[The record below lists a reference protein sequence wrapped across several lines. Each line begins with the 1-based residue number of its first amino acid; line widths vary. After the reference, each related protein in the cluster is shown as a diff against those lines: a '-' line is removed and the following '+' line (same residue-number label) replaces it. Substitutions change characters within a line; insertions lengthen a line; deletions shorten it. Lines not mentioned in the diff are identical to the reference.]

1 MEFVWYL
8 VHGIWDLLIFI
19 HKNKPMVFVTGSTGL
34 VGSYLL
40 LDLVGKGY
48 SVKALYRKEEQ
59 TERVRD
65 LFDLYADRTLKQFE
79 AIRWVRGD
87 ILDIGFLAEAMTGVT
102 DVYHTAAI
110 LTFSTRHGEELI
122 TNNQQGTANIVN
134 AALQNNI
141 RKLCHVSSVTS
152 MARNIQKEVITEES
166 PWKSVRNQVPY
177 AVSKIESEREV
188 WRGIAEGLNAVI
200 VNPGVILGYGD
211 PRRDSG
217 RLIPSLSRM
226 TRYYTS
232 GITGMVGVRDVTRA
246 MIMLMESNISGER
259 FILNAENVSY
269 RRLTEMV
276 ASALGKPRP
285 SIRIPVAVLEASWRV
300 DHIRS
305 LLTGND
311 PFITKAVARS
321 ARERTDYSGE
331 KITRVL
337 PFQYTPIEEVVSEVC
352 GQIRTGQ
359 GR

>member
-1 MEFVWYL
+1 MF
-8 VHGIWDLLIFI
+8 GIWVLEFGICVFLS
-19 HKNKPMVFVTGSTGL
+19 KNTPMILVTGSTGL
-34 VGSYLL
+34 VGSHLL
-40 LDLVGKGY
+40 IDLIQKGFT
-48 SVKALYRKEEQ
+48 VRALYRKEEQ
-59 TERVRD
+59 KERVRNV
-65 LFDLYADRTLKQFE
+65 FDLHADKTLKQFE
-79 AIRWVRGD
+79 AIRWVKGD

-110 LTFSTRHGEELI
+110 LTFSTRHAEELI
-122 TNNQQGTANIVN
+122 INNQQGTANIVN

-152 MARNIQKEVITEES
+152 IARNIQKEVITEES

-200 VNPGVILGYGD
+200 VNPGVIMGYGD

-226 TRYYTS
+226 TRLYTS

-276 ASALGKPRP
+276 ASALGRPRP
-285 SIRIPVAVLEASWRV
+285 SIRIPVAVLEAAWRL

-321 ARERTDYSGE
+321 ARERTYYSGE

-337 PFQYTPIEEVVSEVC
+337 PFQYTPIEEVVMEVC
-352 GQIRTGQ
+352 RQIRTAQ
-359 GR
+359 GV